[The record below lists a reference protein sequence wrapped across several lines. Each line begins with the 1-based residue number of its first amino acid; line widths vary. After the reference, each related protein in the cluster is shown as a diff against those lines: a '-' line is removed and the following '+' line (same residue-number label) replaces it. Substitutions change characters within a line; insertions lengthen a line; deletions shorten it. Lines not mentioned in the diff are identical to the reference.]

1 MINVVIWL
9 GKIKYS
15 ADLAIVFARNNI
27 RIVDENF
34 ENTDDFIDRFDSLD
48 ANVDVLVI
56 ADALLLGA
64 DRKKLFQRIRQIEPN
79 IRIVIVFPGYRNQY
93 IEDQISEYKNV
104 YGISDIIYEG
114 NRLDED
120 YFADVIKKGYIYDYE
135 VNVYDEPGEESRVIL
150 PEKKCISIGILGFTH
165 GCGVTNEVI
174 NTAGYISVT
183 QNGNVKAIDFSG
195 TGNLRFAKTKGV
207 TYIVHS
213 DIDIARI
220 RKTSKAVVYDFGTP
234 FNISSKGK
242 LLSYNECY
250 DEEKMKLFRE
260 CDLKVCKCFSD
271 SWHIGKMKYFLND
284 KFWSREIDD
293 SYIILLDKVPRD
305 SQNLSSRINI
315 CGRNDTVLTDRLA
328 DLFDGE
334 APLQLSGT
342 NNVRT

>member
-1 MINVVIWL
+1 MWL
-9 GKIKYS
+9 GKIMCGE
-15 ADLAIVFARNNI
+15 DLAIVFARNNI

-34 ENTDDFIDRFDSLD
+34 ENADDFLDRFDTLN

-56 ADALLLGA
+56 ADTLLLGA
-64 DRKKLFQRIRQIEPN
+64 DRKKLFRRIRQTEPN

-114 NRLDED
+114 SKLDED

-135 VNVYDEPGEESRVIL
+135 VNVYDELDERVKEKM
-150 PEKKCISIGILGFTH
+150 PEKKCVSIGIVGLTH
-165 GCGVTNEVI
+165 GCGVTNAVVS
-174 NTAGYISVT
+174 TASLIAVT
-183 QNGNVKAIDFSG
+183 QDGNVKAIDFSG

-213 DIDIARI
+213 DIDVARI
-220 RKTSKAVVYDFGTP
+220 KKTSKAVIYDFGAP

-242 LLSYNECY
+242 LLSYNDCY

-260 CDLKVCKCFSD
+260 CDLKICMCFSD

-315 CGRNDTVLTDRLA
+315 CGRNDTVIADRVGN
-328 DLFDGE
+328 FFSVKEGE
-334 APLQLSGT
+334 
-342 NNVRT
+342 

>member
-135 VNVYDEPGEESRVIL
+135 VNVYDEPGEDTKPVVS
-150 PEKKCISIGILGFTH
+150 EKKCISIGILGFTH

-174 NTAGYISVT
+174 DTAGYISIT

-207 TYIVHS
+207 S
-213 DIDIARI
+213 MP
-220 RKTSKAVVYDFGTP
+220 K
-234 FNISSKGK
+234 
-242 LLSYNECY
+242 
-250 DEEKMKLFRE
+250 
-260 CDLKVCKCFSD
+260 
-271 SWHIGKMKYFLND
+271 
-284 KFWSREIDD
+284 
-293 SYIILLDKVPRD
+293 
-305 SQNLSSRINI
+305 
-315 CGRNDTVLTDRLA
+315 
-328 DLFDGE
+328 
-334 APLQLSGT
+334 
-342 NNVRT
+342 

>member
-1 MINVVIWL
+1 MINTVMWL
-9 GKIKYS
+9 GKIKCGE
-15 ADLAIVFARNNI
+15 DLAIVFARNNI

-34 ENTDDFIDRFDSLD
+34 ENADDFLDRFDTLNT
-48 ANVDVLVI
+48 NVDVLVI
-56 ADALLLGA
+56 ADTLLLGA
-64 DRKKLFQRIRQIEPN
+64 DRKKLFRRIRQTEPN

-114 NRLDED
+114 SKLDED

-135 VNVYDEPGEESRVIL
+135 VNVYDEPDERVKEKA
-150 PEKKCISIGILGFTH
+150 PEKKCVSIGIIGFTH
-165 GCGVTNEVI
+165 GCGVTNAVVS
-174 NTAGYISVT
+174 TASLIAVT

-213 DIDIARI
+213 DIDVARI
-220 RKTSKAVVYDFGTP
+220 KKTSKAVIYDFGAP

-242 LLSYNECY
+242 LLSYNDCY

-260 CDLKVCKCFSD
+260 CDLKICMCFSD
-271 SWHIGKMKYFLND
+271 SWHIGKIKYFLND

-293 SYIILLDKVPRD
+293 SYVILLDKAPRD
-305 SQNLSSRINI
+305 SQDFRSRINI
-315 CGRNDTVLTDRLA
+315 CGRNDTVIADRVGN
-328 DLFDGE
+328 FFSVKEGE
-334 APLQLSGT
+334 
-342 NNVRT
+342 

>member
-56 ADALLLGA
+56 ADALLLGT

-135 VNVYDEPGEESRVIL
+135 VNVYDEPGEETRVIL
-150 PEKKCISIGILGFTH
+150 PEKKADRIVYKDENVAGINDVFTSNTPVN
-165 GCGVTNEVI
+165 GICGTYANAFIYLCQRADIPCVTIKDATHAWNEV
-174 NTAGYISVT
+174 YIDGRW
-183 QNGNVKAIDFSG
+183 QIIDVSYYDVARTDESLF
-195 TGNLRFAKTKGV
+195 TTNYPRIDTTKEKTEFAKE
-207 TYIVHS
+207 
-213 DIDIARI
+213 
-220 RKTSKAVVYDFGTP
+220 
-234 FNISSKGK
+234 
-242 LLSYNECY
+242 LL
-250 DEEKMKLFRE
+250 
-260 CDLKVCKCFSD
+260 
-271 SWHIGKMKYFLND
+271 
-284 KFWSREIDD
+284 
-293 SYIILLDKVPRD
+293 VPG
-305 SQNLSSRINI
+305 S
-315 CGRNDTVLTDRLA
+315 TA
-328 DLFDGE
+328 E
-334 APLQLSGT
+334 
-342 NNVRT
+342 

>member
-1 MINVVIWL
+1 MINTVMWL
-9 GKIKYS
+9 GKIKCGE
-15 ADLAIVFARNNI
+15 DLAIVFARNNI

-34 ENTDDFIDRFDSLD
+34 ENADDFLNRFDTLN

-56 ADALLLGA
+56 ADTLLLGA
-64 DRKKLFQRIRQIEPN
+64 DRKKLFRRIRQTEPN

-114 NRLDED
+114 SKLDED

-135 VNVYDEPGEESRVIL
+135 VNVYDEPDERVKEKI
-150 PEKKCISIGILGFTH
+150 PEKKCVSIGIIGLNH
-165 GCGVTNEVI
+165 GCGVTNAVVS
-174 NTAGYISVT
+174 TASLIAVT
-183 QNGNVKAIDFSG
+183 QSGNVKAIDFSG

-213 DIDIARI
+213 DIDVARI
-220 RKTSKAVVYDFGTP
+220 KKTSKAVIYDFGTP

-242 LLSYNECY
+242 LLSYNDCY

-260 CDLKVCKCFSD
+260 CDLKICMCFSD
-271 SWHIGKMKYFLND
+271 SWHIGKIKYFLND

-293 SYIILLDKVPRD
+293 SYVILLDKAPRD
-305 SQNLSSRINI
+305 SQDFCSKINI
-315 CGRNDTVLTDRLA
+315 CGRNDTVIADRIGN
-328 DLFDGE
+328 FFSVKEGE
-334 APLQLSGT
+334 
-342 NNVRT
+342 

>member
-1 MINVVIWL
+1 M
-9 GKIKYS
+9 K
-15 ADLAIVFARNNI
+15 
-27 RIVDENF
+27 
-34 ENTDDFIDRFDSLD
+34 
-48 ANVDVLVI
+48 
-56 ADALLLGA
+56 
-64 DRKKLFQRIRQIEPN
+64 PN

-135 VNVYDEPGEESRVIL
+135 VNVYDEPDEVTKPIL
-150 PEKKCISIGILGFTH
+150 PEKKCVSIGILGFTH

-260 CDLKVCKCFSD
+260 CDPQGV
-271 SWHIGKMKYFLND
+271 
-284 KFWSREIDD
+284 
-293 SYIILLDKVPRD
+293 
-305 SQNLSSRINI
+305 Q
-315 CGRNDTVLTDRLA
+315 VL
-328 DLFDGE
+328 F
-334 APLQLSGT
+334 
-342 NNVRT
+342 

>member
-135 VNVYDEPGEESRVIL
+135 VNVYDEPGEETRVIL
-150 PEKKCISIGILGFTH
+150 SEKKCISIGILGFTH

-220 RKTSKAVVYDFGTP
+220 RKTSKAVVYDFWNT
-234 FNISSKGK
+234 I
-242 LLSYNECY
+242 
-250 DEEKMKLFRE
+250 
-260 CDLKVCKCFSD
+260 
-271 SWHIGKMKYFLND
+271 
-284 KFWSREIDD
+284 
-293 SYIILLDKVPRD
+293 
-305 SQNLSSRINI
+305 
-315 CGRNDTVLTDRLA
+315 
-328 DLFDGE
+328 
-334 APLQLSGT
+334 
-342 NNVRT
+342 

>member
-1 MINVVIWL
+1 MINTVMWL
-9 GKIKYS
+9 GKIMCGE
-15 ADLAIVFARNNI
+15 DLAIVFARNNI

-34 ENTDDFIDRFDSLD
+34 ENADDFLDRFDTLN

-56 ADALLLGA
+56 ADTLLLGA
-64 DRKKLFQRIRQIEPN
+64 DRKKLFRRIRQTEPN

-114 NRLDED
+114 SKLDED

-135 VNVYDEPGEESRVIL
+135 VNVYDELDERVKEKM
-150 PEKKCISIGILGFTH
+150 PEKKCVSIGIVGLTH
-165 GCGVTNEVI
+165 GCGVTNAVVS
-174 NTAGYISVT
+174 TASLIAVT
-183 QNGNVKAIDFSG
+183 QDGNVKAIDFSG

-213 DIDIARI
+213 DIDVARI
-220 RKTSKAVVYDFGTP
+220 KKTSKAVIYDFGAP

-242 LLSYNECY
+242 LLSYNDCY

-260 CDLKVCKCFSD
+260 CDLKICMCFSD

-315 CGRNDTVLTDRLA
+315 CGRNDTVIADRVGN
-328 DLFDGE
+328 FFSVKEGE
-334 APLQLSGT
+334 
-342 NNVRT
+342 